1 MKGELPLGRAKVKM
15 AGEEEKQPQDCGYL
29 KTSNGTA

>member
-1 MKGELPLGRAKVKM
+1 VPLSRAKIKA
-15 AGEEEKQPQDCGYL
+15 AGEEKKYPQDCGYL